1 MGVMQ
6 VATRIWL
13 ISCTI
18 YFSFMNPSSS
28 WKRSHIATG
37 STPNKPSEKRQ
48 SNGNRGARKP
58 LDFSSENIE
67 NSEQT
72 VTEKSPFRSPRH
84 KGECTRFITFNLKLT
99 TRAGLFKARFS

>member
-1 MGVMQ
+1 MV
-6 VATRIWL
+6 
-13 ISCTI
+13 

-48 SNGNRGARKP
+48 RNGNRGARKP
-58 LDFSSENIE
+58 LDFFSENVE

-72 VTEKSPFRSPRH
+72 VAEKSPFRGPRH
-84 KGECTRFITFNLKLT
+84 KVTVQVLLPNNLNGKS
-99 TRAGLFKARFS
+99 F